1 MKISQA
7 MIVKNE
13 EKNIEKAL
21 SWGKGIVSEQIVVDT
36 GSTDRTVE
44 IAKSMGAKVYHF
56 LWQDDFSLAKN
67 FAISKCKYPWIAM
80 LDADEYFLEE
90 DAKKLKN
97 IIKQV
102 DKDANIH
109 GLMEALVDLKDK
121 EGEIRRVDRTIRI
134 FRNRRDILFRR
145 AIHEQLELLD
155 GRDFTVADY
164 SKDLSVF
171 HTGYIDIDNSQ
182 KTKSNRNLN
191 IIENQLCKNPHDFE
205 MRIYLGIEY
214 AVRKIWIKALEEIRL
229 FYKDIPEKYNTRI
242 DIISKG
248 ICTHLI
254 ALSELEKAGEDSEAI
269 LREMEEV
276 VEKGKK
282 IIPNNADF
290 SYLYGRALYSQYYKF
305 DKAISALLEALDI
318 ANSDSETTLST
329 YFGSAIFSC
338 YKMLADSCFQVG
350 DTEGAV
356 RYGTAVLQYHPN
368 NLDTLLVLLC
378 AFYKKEAEWED
389 VKKFLN
395 KIYGDEITSIEE
407 LARRVGYRIP

>member
-109 GLMEALVDLKDK
+109 GLMEALVDLRDK

-134 FRNRRDILFRR
+134 FRNRRDILYRR

-254 ALSELEKAGEDSEAI
+254 ALSEMEKAGEDREAI

-282 IIPNNADF
+282 IIPDNADF
-290 SYLYGRALYSQYYKF
+290 SYLYGRALYSQYHKY

-318 ANSDSETTLST
+318 ANSDSESIV
-329 YFGSAIFSC
+329 SAYLCSDIFSC
-338 YKMLADSCFQVG
+338 YKMLADSYFQVG

>member
-67 FAISKCKYPWIAM
+67 FAISKCKYPWITL

-90 DAKKLKN
+90 DAKKLKYCIN
-97 IIKQV
+97 LV
-102 DKDANIH
+102 DKDSDIH
-109 GLMEALVDLKDK
+109 GLATALVDLKNED
-121 EGEIRRVDRTIRI
+121 GEIRSINRTIRI
-134 FRNRRDILFRR
+134 FRNRKDILYRR
-145 AIHEQLELLD
+145 AIHEQLELFN
-155 GRDFTVADY
+155 GKDFTAADF
-164 SKDLSVF
+164 SNELSVY
-171 HTGYIDIDNSQ
+171 HTGYIDLCDSQ

-191 IIENQLCKNPHDFE
+191 IIKNQLSKNPDDFE
-205 MRIYLGIEY
+205 MRIYLANEY

-248 ICTHLI
+248 ICTHLM

-318 ANSDSETTLST
+318 ANSDSESTLST
-329 YFGSAIFSC
+329 YFCSDIFSC
-338 YKMLADSCFQVG
+338 YKMLADSCYKVG
-350 DTEGAV
+350 DLVGTV
-356 RYGTAVLQYHPN
+356 RYCTIVLQYYP
-368 NLDTLLVLLC
+368 DTLDILLILLRV
-378 AFYKKEAEWED
+378 FYKQETAWED
-389 VKKFLN
+389 AKQFLS
-395 KIYGDEITSIEE
+395 KIYGNEISSVEK
-407 LARRVGYRIP
+407 LAKQVGYTIS

>member
-329 YFGSAIFSC
+329 YFGSDIFSC

>member
-56 LWQDDFSLAKN
+56 PWQDDFSLAKN

-90 DAKKLKN
+90 DAKKLKYFIN
-97 IIKQV
+97 LV
-102 DKDANIH
+102 DKDSDIH
-109 GLMEALVDLKDK
+109 GLATALVDLKNED
-121 EGEIRRVDRTIRI
+121 GEIRSINRTIRI
-134 FRNRRDILFRR
+134 FRNRKDILYRR
-145 AIHEQLELLD
+145 AIHEQLELFN
-155 GRDFTVADY
+155 GKDFTAADC
-164 SKDLSVF
+164 SNELSVY
-171 HTGYIDIDNSQ
+171 HTGYIDLCDSQ

-191 IIENQLCKNPHDFE
+191 IIENQLSQNPHDFE
-205 MRIYLGIEY
+205 MRIYLANEY
-214 AVRKIWIKALEEIRL
+214 AVRKLWIRALEEIRL

-254 ALSELEKAGEDSEAI
+254 ALSEMEKAGEDSEAI

-282 IIPNNADF
+282 IIPDNADF
-290 SYLYGRALYSQYYKF
+290 SYLYGRALYSQYHKY
-305 DKAISALLEALDI
+305 DKAISALLDALDI
-318 ANSDSETTLST
+318 ANSDSETTLSA
-329 YFGSAIFSC
+329 YFGSDIFSC

-407 LARRVGYRIP
+407 LARRVGFRIP